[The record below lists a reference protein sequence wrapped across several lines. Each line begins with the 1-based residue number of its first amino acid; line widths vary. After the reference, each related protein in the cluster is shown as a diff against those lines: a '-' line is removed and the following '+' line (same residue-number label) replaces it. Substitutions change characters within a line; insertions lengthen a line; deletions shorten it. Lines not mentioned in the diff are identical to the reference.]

1 MDIPQAEAICTRMR
15 NGDDSDIKIAQQEA
29 LGVLLLA
36 VKSFHLKPQRAVI
49 SRDPDLAKAISQDI
63 NELNSLA
70 FATALDGKPDLKAAA
85 EHGAA
90 ALNRLLELAVSSTH
104 QAALDRL
111 YQ

>member
-1 MDIPQAEAICTRMR
+1 MDIPDAEAIITRMR
-15 NGDDSDIKIAQQEA
+15 NGDQSDSPVQQQEA

-36 VKSFHLKPQRAVI
+36 IKSFHLKPQRPVI
-49 SRDPDLAKAISQDI
+49 SRDPNLAKAITQDI
-63 NELNSLA
+63 NELNALA
-70 FATALDGKPDLKAAA
+70 FATALDKNADLKQAA

-90 ALNRLLELAVSSTH
+90 ALNRMLELATSSTH